1 MSDNI
6 WKLFEQLPG
15 TALVTGGSDFAR
27 LVAGRACWQDY
38 ILRARCGGAHLQA
51 LPDSN
56 NINAVVDRDAGT
68 SRDERTGMSA
78 FTVCRVIGAYFVAS
92 SFVMGALSWNPGRAI
107 AVDTSPFEKLLGRWV
122 GEGRLGVR
130 DNATEHVKCRVT
142 YVVPGSTDQLQ
153 QTIRCASGSGSIEVR
168 STVTHAA
175 GALTGTWTEL
185 VRNMH
190 GDVTGTV
197 TPRGF
202 KVNVQGEGLKANM
215 DIVIMGTK
223 QIIEIQFIDSS
234 LIGLTLIL
242 TKG

>member
-1 MSDNI
+1 
-6 WKLFEQLPG
+6 
-15 TALVTGGSDFAR
+15 
-27 LVAGRACWQDY
+27 
-38 ILRARCGGAHLQA
+38 
-51 LPDSN
+51 
-56 NINAVVDRDAGT
+56 
-68 SRDERTGMSA
+68 MSA
-78 FTVCRVIGAYFVAS
+78 IKVCRVVGALLLAGFFAAGV
-92 SFVMGALSWNPGRAI
+92 LSWNPARAL
-107 AVDTSPFEKLLGRWV
+107 AVDTSPFEKLVGRWV

-130 DNATEHVKCRVT
+130 NNATEQVKCRVT
-142 YVVPGSTDQLQ
+142 YLVPGSTDQLQ

-215 DIVIMGTK
+215 DIVIMGKK

-242 TKG
+242 EKG